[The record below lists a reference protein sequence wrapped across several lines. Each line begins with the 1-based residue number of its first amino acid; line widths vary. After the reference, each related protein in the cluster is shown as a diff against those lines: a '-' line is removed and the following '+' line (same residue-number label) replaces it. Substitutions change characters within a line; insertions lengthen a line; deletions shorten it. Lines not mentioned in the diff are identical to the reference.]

1 MVLENQP
8 LEIVLVSW
16 KFVQLATC
24 LPTTKLFCRTK
35 NFLPAKKPSFTRLY
49 GASYNGDPLRRSE
62 KPVLSFDGTTA
73 LKFILR
79 ELNTFNFFN
88 LNDKMLNN
96 FSNRAKT
103 IIIQCGG
110 RT

>member
-49 GASYNGDPLRRSE
+49 GASYSGATYNGDPLRRSE
-62 KPVLSFDGTTA
+62 TPVLSFDVTTA

-79 ELNTFNFFN
+79 EL
-88 LNDKMLNN
+88 
-96 FSNRAKT
+96 
-103 IIIQCGG
+103 IH
-110 RT
+110 